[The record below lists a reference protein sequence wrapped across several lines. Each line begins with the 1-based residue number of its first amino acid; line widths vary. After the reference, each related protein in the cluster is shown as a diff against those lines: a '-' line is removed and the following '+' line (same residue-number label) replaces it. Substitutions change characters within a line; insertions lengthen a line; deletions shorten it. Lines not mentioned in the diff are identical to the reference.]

1 MVRLTVFAVL
11 GVFVY
16 LVGDQVAL
24 SQLPA
29 ATSQSKRQQ
38 DLQKQFE
45 KEVLPILREACFDC
59 HGPQE
64 ANEGIALHKYPDVES
79 VTSDRKVWE
88 RILRALRFGK
98 MPPQG
103 SPALSQEKRKLLV
116 DWIRPVVT
124 EINCDL
130 PRPLTPVTIRRLNR
144 SEYDNTIRDLLG
156 LDIHPARDFPSDDVG
171 EGFDNIGDVLSLPPL
186 LFEKY
191 LDAAEAIA
199 SAVPG
204 CSGGDCLRRNCDRG
218 PCFGSAPTA
227 GQETSEV

>member
-1 MVRLTVFAVL
+1 MVRLTLFAVL

-16 LVGDQVAL
+16 LVGAQVAL

-79 VTSDRKVWE
+79 VTADRKVWE
-88 RILRALRFGK
+88 RVLRALRFGK

-144 SEYDNTIRDLLG
+144 SEYDNTIRDLL
-156 LDIHPARDFPSDDVG
+156 
-171 EGFDNIGDVLSLPPL
+171 
-186 LFEKY
+186 
-191 LDAAEAIA
+191 
-199 SAVPG
+199 
-204 CSGGDCLRRNCDRG
+204 
-218 PCFGSAPTA
+218 
-227 GQETSEV
+227 